1 MKFLL
6 KVYAGRRRFS
16 AGETSEGVV
25 SKDYIDFVNSV
36 TSDPSKNQIDFVDAL
51 MIMEEQGAV
60 PSRLLTAALGLNG
73 EASEFSELIKKCI
86 FQGKEYDDTT
96 KNKLKDELSDVMW
109 YIAQGCIAL
118 DTNIEE
124 LMDINMT
131 KLKDRYPTGF
141 DKGRSNARY
150 MGKKEIME

>member
-1 MKFLL
+1 M
-6 KVYAGRRRFS
+6 
-16 AGETSEGVV
+16 

-36 TSDPSKNQIDFVDAL
+36 TSKSSKNQIDFVDAL
-51 MIMEEQGAV
+51 MIMEAQGAV

-73 EASEFSELIKKCI
+73 EAAEFSELIKKCI

-150 MGKKEIME
+150 MGKREIIE

>member
-1 MKFLL
+1 M
-6 KVYAGRRRFS
+6 
-16 AGETSEGVV
+16 

-36 TSDPSKNQIDFVDAL
+36 TSDPSKSQIDFVDAL

-73 EASEFSELIKKCI
+73 EAAEFSELIKKCI

-124 LMDINMT
+124 LIDINMA

-141 DKGRSNARY
+141 DKDKSNARY

>member
-1 MKFLL
+1 M
-6 KVYAGRRRFS
+6 
-16 AGETSEGVV
+16 

-36 TSDPSKNQIDFVDAL
+36 TSDPSKSQIDFVDAL

-86 FQGKEYDDTT
+86 FQGKEYNDIT
-96 KNKLKDELSDVMW
+96 KSKLKDELSDVMW

-150 MGKKEIME
+150 VNE

>member
-1 MKFLL
+1 MTRG
-6 KVYAGRRRFS
+6 AS
-16 AGETSEGVV
+16 SENIV

-36 TSDPSKNQIDFVDAL
+36 TSDASKNQIDFVDAL

-73 EASEFSELIKKCI
+73 EAAEFSELIKKCI
-86 FQGKEYDDTT
+86 FQGKEYDDIT

-109 YIAQGCIAL
+109 YIAQGCVAL

-131 KLKDRYPTGF
+131 KLKDRYPKGF
-141 DKGRSNARY
+141 DKDKSNARY
-150 MGKKEIME
+150 IKE

>member
-1 MKFLL
+1 M
-6 KVYAGRRRFS
+6 S
-16 AGETSEGVV
+16 D
-25 SKDYIDFVNSV
+25 DYINFVDSV
-36 TSDPSKNQIDFVDAL
+36 TSKSSKNHIDFLDSL
-51 MIMEEQGAV
+51 MILQEQGAV

-73 EASEFSELIKKCI
+73 EAAEFSEIVKKCI

-96 KNKLKDELSDVMW
+96 KSKLKDELSDVMW

-124 LMDINMT
+124 LMDINMA

>member
-36 TSDPSKNQIDFVDAL
+36 TSDPSKSQIDFVDAL

-118 DTNIEE
+118 DISIEE
-124 LMDINMT
+124 LIDINMA

>member
-1 MKFLL
+1 M
-6 KVYAGRRRFS
+6 
-16 AGETSEGVV
+16 
-25 SKDYIDFVNSV
+25 SKEYIDFVNSV
-36 TSDPSKNQIDFVDAL
+36 TSDPSKSQIDFVDAL
-51 MIMEEQGAV
+51 MILEEQGAV

-73 EASEFSELIKKCI
+73 EAAEFSELIKKCV

-109 YIAQGCIAL
+109 YLAQGCIAL

-124 LMDINMT
+124 LMDINMA

-150 MGKKEIME
+150 IVE

>member
-1 MKFLL
+1 M
-6 KVYAGRRRFS
+6 
-16 AGETSEGVV
+16 
-25 SKDYIDFVNSV
+25 SKEYIDFVNSV
-36 TSDPSKNQIDFVDAL
+36 TSDPSKSQIDFVDAL

-73 EASEFSELIKKCI
+73 EASEFSEIVKKCI
-86 FQGKEYDDTT
+86 FQGKEYSLDTHE
-96 KNKLKDELSDVMW
+96 KLIDELSDVMW

-118 DTNIEE
+118 DISIEE
-124 LMDINMT
+124 LMDINMA

-150 MGKKEIME
+150 MRKREIME

>member
-6 KVYAGRRRFS
+6 SLAPLGRAKFW
-16 AGETSEGVV
+16 EKTV
-25 SKDYIDFVNSV
+25 SKEYIDFVDSV
-36 TSDPSKNQIDFVDAL
+36 TSDASKSQIDFVDAL
-51 MIMEEQGAV
+51 MIMEEEGAV

-73 EASEFSELIKKCI
+73 EAAEFSELIKKCI

-118 DTNIEE
+118 DISIEE
-124 LMDINMT
+124 LIDINMA

>member
-60 PSRLLTAALGLNG
+60 TSRLLTAALGLNG

-118 DTNIEE
+118 DISIEE
-124 LMDINMT
+124 LIDINMA

>member
-1 MKFLL
+1 M
-6 KVYAGRRRFS
+6 
-16 AGETSEGVV
+16 
-25 SKDYIDFVNSV
+25 SKEYIDFVNSV
-36 TSDPSKNQIDFVDAL
+36 TSDPSKSQIDFVDAL
-51 MIMEEQGAV
+51 MIMEEEGAV

-73 EASEFSELIKKCI
+73 EAAEFSELIKKCV
-86 FQGKEYDDTT
+86 FQGKEYNDIT
-96 KNKLKDELSDVMW
+96 KSKLKDELSDVMW

>member
-1 MKFLL
+1 MRVLKFLL

-73 EASEFSELIKKCI
+73 EAAEFSELIKKCI

-118 DTNIEE
+118 DISIEE
-124 LMDINMT
+124 LIDINMA

-150 MGKKEIME
+150 VKE